1 MKDYLNSKN
10 ILTEGFFTKLFNLLK
25 VNPENQDKIK
35 NNKKIK
41 NSLNSLNK
49 SQDELEDA
57 LEDLLGKK
65 INLNRYSLKDFLG

>member
-25 VNPENQDKIK
+25 VKPENQDKIK